1 MWILIN
7 SLYRGYIRA
16 RLVEMR
22 PVPSREHGLTRV
34 RMEFAASNTV

>member
-22 PVPSREHGLTRV
+22 QDHLVKMV
-34 RMEFAASNTV
+34 

>member
-7 SLYRGYIRA
+7 SLYRSYIRA

-22 PVPSREHGLTRV
+22 QHYL
-34 RMEFAASNTV
+34 MKTV

>member
-7 SLYRGYIRA
+7 SFYRGYIRA

-22 PVPSREHGLTRV
+22 QYHLLKTL
-34 RMEFAASNTV
+34 

>member
-7 SLYRGYIRA
+7 SLYRSYIRA

-22 PVPSREHGLTRV
+22 QYHLVK
-34 RMEFAASNTV
+34 TV

>member
-22 PVPSREHGLTRV
+22 QYYLVK
-34 RMEFAASNTV
+34 TV

>member
-1 MWILIN
+1 MWILVN

-22 PVPSREHGLTRV
+22 QHHLVKTI
-34 RMEFAASNTV
+34 